1 MSVFSGSLSRRV
13 LITSL
18 IALTG
23 LYLLWFG
30 ATPSPWAA
38 LLVFALPPAVLAMAA
53 LRGWRKAG
61 FWAGVLALG
70 WFSHGI
76 MVAWT
81 RAPERMF
88 ATAGIVLALVVICAA
103 NMPGVRARFSK
114 RKT

>member
-13 LITSL
+13 LITAL

-38 LLVFALPPAVLAMAA
+38 LLVFALPPAALTMAG
-53 LRGWRKAG
+53 LRGWRQAG

-81 RAPERMF
+81 RAPERLF
-88 ATAGIVLALVVICAA
+88 AIAEIVLALVIVFAA
-103 NMPGVRARFSK
+103 SYPGMRSRFK
-114 RKT
+114 R